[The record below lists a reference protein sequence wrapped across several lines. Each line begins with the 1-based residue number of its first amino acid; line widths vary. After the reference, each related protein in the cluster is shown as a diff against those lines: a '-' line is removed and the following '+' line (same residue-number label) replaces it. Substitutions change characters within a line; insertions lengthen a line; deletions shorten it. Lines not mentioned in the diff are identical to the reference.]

1 MYFVLIKQ
9 EEKNIREALTEY
21 KTVKMSY
28 SLVLFIGYTMSWE
41 DSLWEKYHSQLQAL
55 TLEGTNEKIK
65 LESETS
71 SSLSNK

>member
-1 MYFVLIKQ
+1 
-9 EEKNIREALTEY
+9 
-21 KTVKMSY
+21 MSY

>member
-1 MYFVLIKQ
+1 
-9 EEKNIREALTEY
+9 
-21 KTVKMSY
+21 MSH

-41 DSLWEKYHSQLQAL
+41 DSLWEKYHSQLQDL
-55 TLEGTNEKIK
+55 TLEGTNEEIK